1 MNHFAARLLAFAAL
15 PVLAGAQVPSAAPV
29 ADPAKKTVP
38 AEIVPPKAPATPAPG
53 KPVVDATPPPTD
65 LSPGTKAAGLKT
77 ESPERA
83 AVEALSEPELDQVI
97 TLIKQRYISPG
108 AMTDGA
114 VKRATV
120 QGLLER
126 LGAGATLIVPGIA
139 TSAPTEGKFHAEILG
154 DRAGYMRLGAF
165 DKANLAELDRA
176 LDQFAAKNVNALI
189 IDLRSSPPS
198 GDFERA
204 AEVCRRFCPKGKVLF
219 TLKRP
224 DSKQAD
230 IFTTKDAPR
239 LHALVTV
246 LTDAQ
251 TAGSPEAVAGTLRAL
266 AGAVIIGQKTKGA
279 AAEFTEFPLQG
290 GRVLRL
296 AVAEVL
302 LPGDVSVVPEGV
314 KPDVP
319 VEVPADIEAQVLAL
333 AAEKGAAALTTEV
346 EHVRLNEAALVAGTN
361 PELDAAQAAQGTK
374 GQRPKPPLRDAILQR
389 ALDLITSVGV
399 FERGAVRR

>member
-1 MNHFAARLLAFAAL
+1 
-15 PVLAGAQVPSAAPV
+15 
-29 ADPAKKTVP
+29 
-38 AEIVPPKAPATPAPG
+38 
-53 KPVVDATPPPTD
+53 
-65 LSPGTKAAGLKT
+65 
-77 ESPERA
+77 
-83 AVEALSEPELDQVI
+83 VI

-108 AMTDGA
+108 ALTDTA

-126 LGAGATLIVPGIA
+126 LGAGATLIVPGA
-139 TSAPTEGKFHAEILG
+139 TAAPATGLFRSEILSG
-154 DRAGYMRLGAF
+154 AGYLRLGAF
-165 DKANLAELDRA
+165 DKANLAELDKA
-176 LDQFAAKNVNALI
+176 LDHFAEQKVTALI
-189 IDLRSSPPS
+189 IDLRATPPG

-219 TLKRP
+219 PLKRP

-239 LHALVTV
+239 LKATLTV

-251 TAGSPEAVAGTLRAL
+251 TAGSPEVVAGTLRAL
-266 AGAVIIGQKTKGA
+266 AGAVVIGQKTKGA
-279 AAEFTEFPLQG
+279 AAEFNDFPLQG

-314 KPDVP
+314 KPDVA
-319 VEVPADIEAQVLAL
+319 VEVPPEIEAQVLAQE
-333 AAEKGAAALTTEV
+333 AEKGAAALTTET
-346 EHVRLNEAALVAGTN
+346 ERIRLNEAALVAGTN
-361 PELDAAQAAQGTK
+361 PELDVAQAAQGTR

-389 ALDLITSVGV
+389 ALDLITTIAV
-399 FERGAVRR
+399 FEKGAVRR

>member
-1 MNHFAARLLAFAAL
+1 MTLFAARLLALITL
-15 PVLAGAQVPSAAPV
+15 PVLAGAQVPAAAPA
-29 ADPAKKTVP
+29 ADPTKKTIP
-38 AEIVPPKAPATPAPG
+38 AEIVPQKAPATPVPG
-53 KPVVDATPPPTD
+53 KPTVEAAPPATD
-65 LSPGTKAAGLKT
+65 LSPGTKPASQKH

-83 AVEALSEPELDQVI
+83 AVEALTEPELDQVI

-108 AMTDGA
+108 ALTEGA

-126 LGAGATLIVPGIA
+126 LGAGATLIVPGEA
-139 TSAPTEGKFHAEILG
+139 AAPSTGLFHAEILG
-154 DRAGYMRLGAF
+154 ERAGYLRLGPF
-165 DKANLAELDRA
+165 DKANLAEMDKA
-176 LDQFAAKNVNALI
+176 LDHFAEQKVSALI
-189 IDLRSSPPS
+189 IDLRATPPG

-239 LHALVTV
+239 LKATLTV

-251 TAGSPEAVAGTLRAL
+251 TAGSPEVVAGTLRAL
-266 AGAVIIGQKTKGA
+266 AGAVVIGQKTKGA
-279 AAEFTEFPLQG
+279 AAEFNDFPLQG

-314 KPDVP
+314 KPDVG
-319 VEVPADIEAQVLAL
+319 VEVPPEMEAQVLAL
-333 AAEKGAAALTTEV
+333 EAEKGAAALTNEV
-346 EHVRLNEAALVAGTN
+346 ERIRLNEAALVAGTN
-361 PELDAAQAAQGTK
+361 PELDAAQAAQGTR

-389 ALDLITSVGV
+389 ALDLITTIAV
-399 FERGAVRR
+399 FEKGAVRR

>member
-1 MNHFAARLLAFAAL
+1 MTLFAVRLLALAAL
-15 PVLAGAQVPSAAPV
+15 PVLAGAQIPAAAPA
-29 ADPAKKTVP
+29 ADPGKKTVP
-38 AEIVPPKAPATPAPG
+38 AEIVPLKAPATPAPG
-53 KPVVDATPPPTD
+53 KPAVEVTPPPTD
-65 LSPGTKAAGLKT
+65 LSPGTKGTAPKA

-83 AVEALSEPELDQVI
+83 AVEALTEPELDQVI

-108 AMTDGA
+108 ALTDGA

-126 LGAGATLIVPGIA
+126 LGAGATLIVPGA
-139 TSAPTEGKFHAEILG
+139 AAAPSAGAFRSEVLG
-154 DRAGYMRLGAF
+154 ERSGYLRLGAF
-165 DKANLAELDRA
+165 DKANLAELDKA
-176 LDQFAAKNVNALI
+176 LDSFAAQNVTALI
-189 IDLRSSPPS
+189 IDLRATPRG

-230 IFTTKDAPR
+230 IFTTKEAPR
-239 LHALVTV
+239 PHGMLTV

-251 TAGSPEAVAGTLRAL
+251 TAGSPEVVAGTLRAL
-266 AGAVIIGQKTKGA
+266 AGAVVIGQKTKGA
-279 AAEFTEFPLQG
+279 AAEFNDFPLQG

-314 KPDVP
+314 KPDVA
-319 VEVPADIEAQVLAL
+319 VEVPTETEAQVLAL
-333 AAEKGAAALTTEV
+333 EAEKGAAALTNEI
-346 EHVRLNEAALVAGTN
+346 ERVRLNEAALVAGTN
-361 PELDAAQAAQGTK
+361 PELDAAQAAQSTHAQK
-374 GQRPKPPLRDAILQR
+374 AKPPLRDAILQR
-389 ALDLITSVGV
+389 ALDLVTTIAV
-399 FERGAVRR
+399 FEKGAVRR